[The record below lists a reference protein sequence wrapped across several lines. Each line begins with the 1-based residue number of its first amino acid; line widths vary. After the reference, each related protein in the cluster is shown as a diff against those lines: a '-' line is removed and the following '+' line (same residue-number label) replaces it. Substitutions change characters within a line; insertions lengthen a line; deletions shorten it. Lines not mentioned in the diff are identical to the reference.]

1 MNNENLD
8 ITIFTEIT
16 DYHSKIYGLTVRQL
30 IFSALTGAIVI
41 PLYYYGRQE
50 IPENI
55 VEWLVIIVAIPLMT
69 MGFIPIQQMNA
80 EKIVPYLKRH
90 YIDFW
95 QPLEYKNDKDV
106 AREKNEKSS
115 KYMYFED
122 GTSRKLTKEEKKI
135 RKQELKVIN
144 KRKKEEKKLKQAKAK
159 KEKLNKKVEV
169 LPPNEKLSK
178 RELRK
183 QRKQEKQLAKAKK
196 KFQENVEVLPP
207 NEKLSKR
214 ELRKQRKQEKQ
225 LAKAKKKFQENV
237 EVLPPTTN
245 RDKAKSTDNILIG
258 TTTSGKGRKLFH
270 GIKPKSKQTDKTKEI
285 NTDKTVMKK
294 NKEQTVTETVKQ
306 NETKENHAKKKFDAY
321 MEFKKQYPDCSKDD
335 FEIYYSMLNEGV
347 DDNEKNKEEN

>member
-90 YIDFW
+90 YIDFG

-207 NEKLSKR
+207 
-214 ELRKQRKQEKQ
+214 
-225 LAKAKKKFQENV
+225 
-237 EVLPPTTN
+237 TTN

-294 NKEQTVTETVKQ
+294 NKEQTVNETVKQ

>member
-115 KYMYFED
+115 KYLYFED

-207 NEKLSKR
+207 
-214 ELRKQRKQEKQ
+214 
-225 LAKAKKKFQENV
+225 
-237 EVLPPTTN
+237 TTN
-245 RDKAKSTDNILIG
+245 KDKVKSTDTILIG
-258 TTTSGKGRKLFH
+258 TTTSGKGRKLFR
-270 GIKPKSKQTDKTKEI
+270 GIKPKSKQADKTKEVI
-285 NTDKTVMKK
+285 TDKTVMEK
-294 NKEQTVTETVKQ
+294 NKEQTVTETVRQ

>member
-1 MNNENLD
+1 M
-8 ITIFTEIT
+8 
-16 DYHSKIYGLTVRQL
+16 
-30 IFSALTGAIVI
+30 
-41 PLYYYGRQE
+41 
-50 IPENI
+50 
-55 VEWLVIIVAIPLMT
+55 
-69 MGFIPIQQMNA
+69 
-80 EKIVPYLKRH
+80 
-90 YIDFW
+90 
-95 QPLEYKNDKDV
+95 

-207 NEKLSKR
+207 
-214 ELRKQRKQEKQ
+214 
-225 LAKAKKKFQENV
+225 
-237 EVLPPTTN
+237 TTN
-245 RDKAKSTDNILIG
+245 KDKVKSTDTILIG

-270 GIKPKSKQTDKTKEI
+270 GIKPKSKEADKTKEI
-285 NTDKTVMKK
+285 NTDKTVMEE

>member
-30 IFSALTGAIVI
+30 IFSILTGAIVI

-207 NEKLSKR
+207 
-214 ELRKQRKQEKQ
+214 
-225 LAKAKKKFQENV
+225 
-237 EVLPPTTN
+237 TTN

-270 GIKPKSKQTDKTKEI
+270 GIKPKSKQTDK
-285 NTDKTVMKK
+285 
-294 NKEQTVTETVKQ
+294 
-306 NETKENHAKKKFDAY
+306 TKENHAKKKFDAY

>member
-30 IFSALTGAIVI
+30 FFSALTGAIVI

-69 MGFIPIQQMNA
+69 IGFIPIQEMNA

-196 KFQENVEVLPP
+196 KFQENVEVLP
-207 NEKLSKR
+207 L
-214 ELRKQRKQEKQ
+214 
-225 LAKAKKKFQENV
+225 
-237 EVLPPTTN
+237 TTN
-245 RDKAKSTDNILIG
+245 KDKVKSTDNILIG
-258 TTTSGKGRKLFH
+258 TTTSGKGRRLFH
-270 GIKPKSKQTDKTKEI
+270 GIKPKSKQAD
-285 NTDKTVMKK
+285 
-294 NKEQTVTETVKQ
+294 
-306 NETKENHAKKKFDAY
+306 ETKENHAKKKFDAY

>member
-30 IFSALTGAIVI
+30 FFSALTGAIVI

-207 NEKLSKR
+207 
-214 ELRKQRKQEKQ
+214 
-225 LAKAKKKFQENV
+225 
-237 EVLPPTTN
+237 TT
-245 RDKAKSTDNILIG
+245 DKDKVKSTDNILIG
-258 TTTSGKGRKLFH
+258 KTTSGKGRKLFH
-270 GIKPKSKQTDKTKEI
+270 GINPKSKQADKTKEI
-285 NTDKTVMKK
+285 NTDKTVMEK

>member
-1 MNNENLD
+1 
-8 ITIFTEIT
+8 
-16 DYHSKIYGLTVRQL
+16 
-30 IFSALTGAIVI
+30 
-41 PLYYYGRQE
+41 
-50 IPENI
+50 
-55 VEWLVIIVAIPLMT
+55 
-69 MGFIPIQQMNA
+69 
-80 EKIVPYLKRH
+80 
-90 YIDFW
+90 
-95 QPLEYKNDKDV
+95 
-106 AREKNEKSS
+106 
-115 KYMYFED
+115 MYFED

-159 KEKLNKKVEV
+159 KEKLNKK
-169 LPPNEKLSK
+169 
-178 RELRK
+178 
-183 QRKQEKQLAKAKK
+183 
-196 KFQENVEVLPP
+196 VEVLPP

>member
-30 IFSALTGAIVI
+30 IFSALTGVIVI

-207 NEKLSKR
+207 
-214 ELRKQRKQEKQ
+214 
-225 LAKAKKKFQENV
+225 
-237 EVLPPTTN
+237 TTN
-245 RDKAKSTDNILIG
+245 KDKDKAKSTDTILIG
-258 TTTSGKGRKLFH
+258 TTSSGKGRKLFH
-270 GIKPKSKQTDKTKEI
+270 GIKPKSKQADKTKEI
-285 NTDKTVMKK
+285 NTDKTVMEK
-294 NKEQTVTETVKQ
+294 NKEQTITETVKQ

>member
-207 NEKLSKR
+207 
-214 ELRKQRKQEKQ
+214 
-225 LAKAKKKFQENV
+225 
-237 EVLPPTTN
+237 TT
-245 RDKAKSTDNILIG
+245 DKDKVKSTDNILIG
-258 TTTSGKGRKLFH
+258 KTTSGKGRKLFH
-270 GIKPKSKQTDKTKEI
+270 GINPKSKQADKTKEI
-285 NTDKTVMKK
+285 NTDKTVMEK

>member
-169 LPPNEKLSK
+169 LPT
-178 RELRK
+178 
-183 QRKQEKQLAKAKK
+183 
-196 KFQENVEVLPP
+196 

-270 GIKPKSKQTDKTKEI
+270 GIKTKSKQTDKTKEI

>member
-207 NEKLSKR
+207 
-214 ELRKQRKQEKQ
+214 
-225 LAKAKKKFQENV
+225 
-237 EVLPPTTN
+237 TTN

-270 GIKPKSKQTDKTKEI
+270 SIKPKSKQTDKTKEI

>member
-30 IFSALTGAIVI
+30 IFSVLTGAIVI

-207 NEKLSKR
+207 
-214 ELRKQRKQEKQ
+214 
-225 LAKAKKKFQENV
+225 
-237 EVLPPTTN
+237 TTN

-270 GIKPKSKQTDKTKEI
+270 GIKPKSKQTDK
-285 NTDKTVMKK
+285 
-294 NKEQTVTETVKQ
+294 
-306 NETKENHAKKKFDAY
+306 TKENHAKKKFDAY

>member
-115 KYMYFED
+115 KYLYFED

-144 KRKKEEKKLKQAKAK
+144 KRKKEEKKLKQVKAK

-196 KFQENVEVLPP
+196 KFQE
-207 NEKLSKR
+207 K
-214 ELRKQRKQEKQ
+214 
-225 LAKAKKKFQENV
+225 V

-245 RDKAKSTDNILIG
+245 KDYVKATDTILIG

-270 GIKPKSKQTDKTKEI
+270 GIKPKSKQADKTKEI
-285 NTDKTVMKK
+285 NTDKTVMEK

>member
-1 MNNENLD
+1 MNNENFD

-169 LPPNEKLSK
+169 LPT
-178 RELRK
+178 
-183 QRKQEKQLAKAKK
+183 
-196 KFQENVEVLPP
+196 

-245 RDKAKSTDNILIG
+245 KDKVKSTDTILIG
-258 TTTSGKGRKLFH
+258 TTTSGKGRRLFH
-270 GIKPKSKQTDKTKEI
+270 GIKPKSKQADKTKEI
-285 NTDKTVMKK
+285 NTDKTVMEK

>member
-207 NEKLSKR
+207 
-214 ELRKQRKQEKQ
+214 
-225 LAKAKKKFQENV
+225 
-237 EVLPPTTN
+237 TTN
-245 RDKAKSTDNILIG
+245 KDYVKATDTILIG
-258 TTTSGKGRKLFH
+258 TTTSGKGRKLFR

-294 NKEQTVTETVKQ
+294 NKEQTVNETVKQ

>member
-1 MNNENLD
+1 MNNENFD

-207 NEKLSKR
+207 
-214 ELRKQRKQEKQ
+214 
-225 LAKAKKKFQENV
+225 
-237 EVLPPTTN
+237 TTN
-245 RDKAKSTDNILIG
+245 KDKVKSTDTILIG
-258 TTTSGKGRKLFH
+258 TTTSGKGRRLFH
-270 GIKPKSKQTDKTKEI
+270 GIKPKSKQADKTKEI
-285 NTDKTVMKK
+285 NTDKTVMEK

>member
-30 IFSALTGAIVI
+30 IFSVLTGAIVI

-207 NEKLSKR
+207 
-214 ELRKQRKQEKQ
+214 
-225 LAKAKKKFQENV
+225 
-237 EVLPPTTN
+237 TTN

-258 TTTSGKGRKLFH
+258 KTTSGKGRKLFY
-270 GIKPKSKQTDKTKEI
+270 GINPKSKQADKTKEI
-285 NTDKTVMKK
+285 NTDKTLMEK

>member
-30 IFSALTGAIVI
+30 IFSVLTGAIVI

-207 NEKLSKR
+207 TKNK
-214 ELRKQRKQEKQ
+214 
-225 LAKAKKKFQENV
+225 
-237 EVLPPTTN
+237 
-245 RDKAKSTDNILIG
+245 DKVKSTDTILIG

-270 GIKPKSKQTDKTKEI
+270 GIKPKSKQADKTKEI
-285 NTDKTVMKK
+285 NTDKTVMEK
-294 NKEQTVTETVKQ
+294 NKEQTVTETVKK